1 MGLAI
6 ERPTLEIFFGAIVDY
21 APAQNHQVHRLR
33 TLGNGCVGFMPF
45 HVWFGVDRRLWIAS
59 LSVFLA
65 IHQLPESHMVQAPI
79 QVSMPVCQ

>member
-33 TLGNGCVGFMPF
+33 YPGMVEMGICLFMYVSEQIGGF
-45 HVWFGVDRRLWIAS
+45 GLNQN
-59 LSVFLA
+59 LSF
-65 IHQLPESHMVQAPI
+65 
-79 QVSMPVCQ
+79 